1 VVCPIN
7 KLGFVSGLV
16 RGAAQRAEII
26 VSTLKRSD
34 RLLIIIPAYN
44 EQGAI
49 NHVVSGVRQA
59 VPHADVLVINDG
71 SVDNTAEEAEA
82 AGALVVAHPFNL
94 GIGGAVQTGLKFAR
108 DQGYDY
114 VIRLDGDGQHNADEI
129 QLFLNVLRSGRADL
143 VVGSRFLD
151 ADVDWHIPFARRI
164 GINFF
169 GWAVSLLIGDRATD
183 TTSGFCGMN
192 RRATD
197 VLATYLP
204 QDYPDVESR
213 VIVHKAGLRQ
223 MELPVHMRARMAGI
237 SSINAW
243 KSIYYAF
250 KVSLAMVTSALK
262 DINQQNNSPYVNGS
276 QNGNGLAHRV
286 HTNGVH
292 QNGSHQNGHHAGAEG
307 TNGSLA
313 PTGTQSNGA
322 NGATPNGTEVAQP
335 ASVDS
340 LAPKSVV

>member
-1 VVCPIN
+1 
-7 KLGFVSGLV
+7 VSN
-16 RGAAQRAEII
+16 
-26 VSTLKRSD
+26 LKRSD

-49 NHVVSGVRQA
+49 NQVVGGVRQA

-71 SVDNTAEEAEA
+71 SVDNTAQEAEA
-82 AGALVVAHPFNL
+82 AGALVVEHPFNL

-114 VIRLDGDGQHNADEI
+114 VIRLDGDGQHNAEEI
-129 QLFLNVLRSGRADL
+129 QLFLNVLRSGRADM

-151 ADVDWHIPFARRI
+151 TDVDWHIPFARRI

-169 GWAVSLLIGDRATD
+169 GWAVSLLIGNRATD

-192 RRATD
+192 RRAID

-223 MELPVHMRARMAGI
+223 LELPVHMRARTAGV
-237 SSINAW
+237 SSINSW

-250 KVSLAMVTSALK
+250 KVSLAMITSALK
-262 DINQQNNSPYVNGS
+262 DIHLQNHSPYINGNRSAPGIYQNGS
-276 QNGNGLAHRV
+276 QQNGASQNGHYTNGLG
-286 HTNGVH
+286 TNGVKV
-292 QNGSHQNGHHAGAEG
+292 NGVVTTGTAVPAVPHTVVAPNGAEI
-307 TNGSLA
+307 
-313 PTGTQSNGA
+313 
-322 NGATPNGTEVAQP
+322 VQP
-335 ASVDS
+335 SSVES
-340 LAPKSVV
+340 

>member
-1 VVCPIN
+1 MSD
-7 KLGFVSGLV
+7 G
-16 RGAAQRAEII
+16 
-26 VSTLKRSD
+26 KRPD

-49 NHVVSGVRQA
+49 FQVVTGVRQA
-59 VPHADVLVINDG
+59 VPEADVLVINDG
-71 SVDNTAEEAEA
+71 SADKTAQAAEA
-82 AGALVVAHPFNL
+82 GGALVVEHPFNL

-129 QLFLNVLRSGRADL
+129 QLFLQVLRSGAADM
-143 VVGSRFLD
+143 VIGSRFLD
-151 ADVDWHIPFARRI
+151 ADVDWHIPWARRI

-169 GWAVSLLIGDRATD
+169 GWAVSLLIGGRATD

-192 RRATD
+192 RYAVD

-223 MELPVHMRARMAGI
+223 LELPVNMRARVAGV

-250 KVSLAMVTSALK
+250 KVSVAMVTSALK
-262 DINQQNNSPYVNGS
+262 DIVPHDRRALGETARSNLARGEGHSGSFPGALYTNGHPPKGKHAARPPLPAVNGVANHS
-276 QNGNGLAHRV
+276 TTPA
-286 HTNGVH
+286 
-292 QNGSHQNGHHAGAEG
+292 GSEIV
-307 TNGSLA
+307 
-313 PTGTQSNGA
+313 QSTRLDA
-322 NGATPNGTEVAQP
+322 
-335 ASVDS
+335 
-340 LAPKSVV
+340 

>member
-1 VVCPIN
+1 
-7 KLGFVSGLV
+7 VSN
-16 RGAAQRAEII
+16 
-26 VSTLKRSD
+26 LKRAD

-49 NHVVSGVRQA
+49 HHVVSGVRQA
-59 VPHADVLVINDG
+59 VPEADVLVINDG
-71 SVDNTAEEAEA
+71 SIDNTAQEAEA
-82 AGALVVAHPFNL
+82 AGALVVEHPFNL

-129 QLFLNVLRSGRADL
+129 QLFLKVLRSERADL

-151 ADVDWHIPFARRI
+151 TDVDWHIPIARRI

-169 GWAVSLLIGDRATD
+169 GWAVSLLIGKRATD

-192 RRATD
+192 RRAID

-223 MELPVHMRARMAGI
+223 IELPVHMRARMAGV
-237 SSINAW
+237 SSINSW

-250 KVSLAMVTSALK
+250 KVSLAMITSALK
-262 DINQQNNSPYVNGS
+262 DIHLQNHSPYVNGNS
-276 QNGNGLAHRV
+276 SANGIYQSGIDQNSNSLNGN
-286 HTNGVH
+286 H
-292 QNGSHQNGHHAGAEG
+292 QNGAYQNGHSS
-307 TNGSLA
+307 NGS
-313 PTGTQSNGA
+313 GTTTHSNGVTVPA
-322 NGATPNGTEVAQP
+322 ISPNVVTPNGAEVVQP
-335 ASVDS
+335 SSIDS
-340 LAPKSVV
+340 